1 MTTPTPKTLPRTL
14 AALVTAALCLV
25 AAPTVTGDDATP
37 PRPLRALL
45 ITGGCCHD
53 YAAQKLILSN
63 GIGARARVEWTI
75 VHEGGDTR
83 NHKVSLYAKPD
94 WADGYD
100 VVVHN
105 ECFGEVADRALIE

>member
-1 MTTPTPKTLPRTL
+1 
-14 AALVTAALCLV
+14 
-25 AAPTVTGDDATP
+25 
-37 PRPLRALL
+37 
-45 ITGGCCHD
+45 
-53 YAAQKLILSN
+53 LSN

-83 NHKVSLYAKPD
+83 NHKVGLYARPD

-105 ECFGEVADRALIE
+105 ECFGEVADRALIERVVAPHRNGTAGVVIHCSMHSYRALPTDEWREFLGVTSRRHGPQHPLEVKNLVPDHPV